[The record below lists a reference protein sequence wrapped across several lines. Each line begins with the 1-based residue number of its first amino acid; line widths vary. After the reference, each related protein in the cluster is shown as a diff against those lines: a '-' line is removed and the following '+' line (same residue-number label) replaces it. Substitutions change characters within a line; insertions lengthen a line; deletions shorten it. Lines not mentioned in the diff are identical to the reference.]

1 MLRRDELE
9 SLPTGDMFGREQ
21 HACQRCQLLALEVII
36 THSCCQRKKEKLDI
50 RRTTLTHLKGSSQ
63 IHNSSTMGA
72 PMSEDIYK
80 CASKSLLVRETG
92 DPMLI
97 EEKEPTVLTRN
108 SSRVVFFSRQPE
120 KDHEMQM
127 LRFFTSSLYTKR
139 VGC

>member
-1 MLRRDELE
+1 
-9 SLPTGDMFGREQ
+9 
-21 HACQRCQLLALEVII
+21 
-36 THSCCQRKKEKLDI
+36 
-50 RRTTLTHLKGSSQ
+50 
-63 IHNSSTMGA
+63 MGA

-97 EEKEPTVLTRN
+97 EEKEPTALTRN